1 MTGGHDSVNQLFA
14 DLENAVKVS
23 GEQLKTV
30 FKGLGIDIPNGLIN
44 NLAQKTPEVQSQSV
58 KTLISMKSGLQAT
71 SPELISLFS
80 SLGMELP
87 DKVIKNL
94 STKESPL
101 QLETINLLG
110 KIKEGHSVTEKELTS
125 VFTNLGLTLPDTL
138 ISSMSSKKWRYAST
152 GNRIT
157 QLDRFCG
164 RVRTSW
170 ID

>member
-1 MTGGHDSVNQLFA
+1 LPVGLKALFFCA
-14 DLENAVKVS
+14 K
-23 GEQLKTV
+23 
-30 FKGLGIDIPNGLIN
+30 
-44 NLAQKTPEVQSQSV
+44 SQY
-58 KTLISMKSGLQAT
+58 TLIFQTRS
-71 SPELISLFS
+71 
-80 SLGMELP
+80 
-87 DKVIKNL
+87 
-94 STKESPL
+94 KESPL